1 MNMKEEKLN
10 PNFIVEEMWSHLEK
24 STKDR
29 DHDFHSAVF
38 TNLDKEGLPSSRT
51 IILRNISKKNK
62 KIVFHSDY
70 RSPKIK
76 EIEKNNKCLLLFY
89 SPVLKIQLRIKV
101 LSTIEYCNEISNTAW
116 TNTKL
121 MSRKCY
127 LTSVAPGKI
136 ISNASDNLP
145 DNLKGKEP
153 EKLQSEKGYKNF
165 SVVTNQV
172 QSIDW
177 LFLSS
182 NGNKRILF
190 DYSNNNNSFYWINP

>member
-1 MNMKEEKLN
+1 MNMKEEKFK
-10 PNFIVEEMWSHLEK
+10 PNLIVEEMWSHLEK
-24 STKDR
+24 SIKDR
-29 DHDFHSAVF
+29 NHDFHSAVF

-70 RSPKIK
+70 RSPKIE
-76 EIEKNNKCLLLFY
+76 EIKKNNKCLLLFY
-89 SPVLKIQLRIKV
+89 SPVLKIQLRMKV
-101 LSTIEYCNEISNTAW
+101 QSTIDYCNEISNTAW
-116 TNTKL
+116 DNTKL

-127 LTSVAPGKI
+127 LTSVAPGEI
-136 ISNASDNLP
+136 ISSASDNLP

-190 DYSNNNNSFYWINP
+190 DYSNNNNSFNWINP